1 VDNRFLRR
9 ESMEKNLKKYLI
21 EGANLT
27 KEELSLDNP
36 YRDIGFDQENG
47 RLGWVRTLPFSQIKA
62 VLESTVPLFE
72 GKKDFIFVGMGGSI
86 NGIKPLLGLFKKK
99 AFHVLDNLDPRAV
112 AEVVEGID
120 NLEDTM
126 VISISKSGTT
136 KETQLLS
143 LTLKEIFSNRL
154 GKNSSVKHFLW
165 LSDPSSFQKLD
176 DLGWNGVEKRAIQF
190 DREEDIGGR
199 FAAPHTL
206 IFFLP
211 MFLLLNKN
219 FSKLKECYDS
229 FVELKPKIQERAY
242 LVSRDC
248 RTWQQAYFSPFIA
261 GNLDQSLSSWIV
273 QLFQESLGSKLKDLS
288 VKTLT
293 NVLEDEM
300 FLSLKL
306 DFDIDNTLV
315 SLISQ
320 MYFFQVVIAF
330 YSAERK
336 INFVNQGFVEK
347 YKQQMHMLENK
358 VQEDISDKLVNLE
371 GAISEVKKIIQPQH
385 RFLEIV
391 LYFDPTSQMKASM
404 QKAFSQSLPESRVLI
419 FVGSDWN
426 HQSYQ
431 AAFGSKD
438 TFYLL
443 LTASS
448 YQSVVTDVSKNTL
461 AKNVETL
468 KLIAKSTYL
477 TIKGKSLLFSFQV

>member
-1 VDNRFLRR
+1 
-9 ESMEKNLKKYLI
+9 MEKNLKEYLI
-21 EGANLT
+21 EGADLIN
-27 KEELSLDNP
+27 EELSLDNP
-36 YRDIGFDQENG
+36 YRDIGFDQEKG
-47 RLGWVRTLPFSQIKA
+47 RLGWVRTISFSQIKT
-62 VLESTVPLFE
+62 VLENILPLFE
-72 GKKDFIFVGMGGSI
+72 GKKDFIFIGMGGSI
-86 NGIKPLLGLFKKK
+86 NGIKPLLSLFEEKS
-99 AFHVLDNLDPRAV
+99 FHTLDNLDPRAV

-120 NLEDTM
+120 NLEETM

-154 GKNSSVKHFLW
+154 GKDFWIKHFIW

-229 FVELKPKIQERAY
+229 FVELKPKIQEKAY
-242 LVSRDC
+242 SASCDC
-248 RTWQQAYFSPFIA
+248 KTREQAYFSPVIA
-261 GNLDQSLSSWIV
+261 GELDQSLSSWTV
-273 QLFQESLGSKLKDLS
+273 QLFQESLGSKLKDLP
-288 VKTLT
+288 VKTLI
-293 NVLEDEM
+293 NILEDEL
-300 FLSLKL
+300 FFSLKL
-306 DFDIDNTLV
+306 DLDVDNSLV

-320 MYFFQVVIAF
+320 MYFFQTFIAYF
-330 YSAERK
+330 SAERK

-347 YKQQMHMLENK
+347 YKQQMRMLEDKGSETTSGK
-358 VQEDISDKLVNLE
+358 VVNLDE
-371 GAISEVKKIIQPQH
+371 AINEVKKNIQLHH

-391 LYFDPTSQMKASM
+391 LYFYPTSQMKESI
-404 QKAFSQSLPESRVLI
+404 QRAFSQGLPECRVLV

-443 LTASS
+443 LTASC
-448 YQSVVTDVSKNTL
+448 YQSAVTDVSKNTL
-461 AKNVETL
+461 DKNSETL

-477 TIKGKSLLFSFQV
+477 TITDKSLLFSFQA